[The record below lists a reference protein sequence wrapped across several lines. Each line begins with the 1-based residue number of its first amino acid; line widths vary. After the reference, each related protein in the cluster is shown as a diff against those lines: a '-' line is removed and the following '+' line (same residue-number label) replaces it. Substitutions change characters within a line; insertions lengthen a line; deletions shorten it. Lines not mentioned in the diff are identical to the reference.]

1 VQKSIRRTIFVDK
14 AKTKTSKRRE
24 SMSEKKRILVVDD
37 EPDFASIV
45 QVNLE
50 KDGFI
55 VEVAY
60 DGVEALEKV
69 KANPPDAI
77 VLDVMMPEMDGY
89 AVCAEL
95 KKDEKYKDIPIVMLT
110 AVADHVSSTR
120 YSHAD
125 GMSMEADDYLP
136 KPASAEEIS
145 LSIMRLVS

>member
-1 VQKSIRRTIFVDK
+1 MSDK
-14 AKTKTSKRRE
+14 KT
-24 SMSEKKRILVVDD
+24 ILVVDD

-45 QVNLE
+45 QANLKKE
-50 KDGFI
+50 GFN

-77 VLDVMMPEMDGY
+77 VLDVMMPEKDGFE
-89 AVCAEL
+89 VCSEL
-95 KKDEKYKDIPIVMLT
+95 KKDEKYMDIPIIMLT

-120 YSHAD
+120 YSHHS

-136 KPASAEEIS
+136 KPASAEDTLESVKS
-145 LSIMRLVS
+145 LLE